1 METININ
8 GKEFTIKQ
16 LKDLISPEKSWKR
29 SSLLANPS
37 VDTYYQVNS
46 YADEGFYTL
55 KGSRNSL
62 ANPLFVFKEEDDAKI
77 ISSKCNLMAEMTNFA
92 IAHNDGWYPNWDDY
106 GQSKFGIY
114 ASNTPSICEMVSV
127 NPSTFGIV
135 VKSRKIAELMLKEFE
150 KKLGIYLL

>member
-55 KGSRNSL
+55 KGSRNIL
-62 ANPLFVFKEEDDAKI
+62 ANPIFVFKREEDANNVAF
-77 ISSKCNLMAEMTNFA
+77 KCNLMAEMTNFA
-92 IAHNDGWYPNWDDY
+92 IVHNDGWYPNWDDY

>member
-16 LKDLISPEKSWKR
+16 LKDLISPEKSWKQ

-37 VDTYYQVNS
+37 TETYYQVNS

-62 ANPLFVFKEEDDAKI
+62 ANPLFVFKRENDANNVAN
-77 ISSKCNLMAEMTNFA
+77 KCNLIAEMTNFA
-92 IAHNDGWYPNWDDY
+92 IVHNDGWKANWKSE
-106 GQSKFGIY
+106 QTKFGIFY
-114 ASNTPSICEMVSV
+114 CGKLGVGETVISNPFV
-127 NPSTFGIV
+127 FGIV
-135 VKSRKIAELMLKEFE
+135 VKSKKIAELMLKEFE